1 MLADIGS
8 RKFCFKI
15 KMYGTIILPVVLCRC
30 NNWPLTSRDEVRL
43 RVFENRVLRKIFGP
57 KSK

>member
-1 MLADIGS
+1 MLASIES

-15 KMYGTIILPVVLCRC
+15 KMYGTIILSVVLYRC
-30 NNWPLTSRDEVRL
+30 KYQPLTSRDEIRL
-43 RVFENRVLRKIFGP
+43 RVFEKRVLRKIFGP